1 MPEKYRIMENFL
13 KALKFKNAAVSML
26 CAAACFIFVSCE
38 DVIDL
43 PTETGP
49 EQMVVD
55 GWITNEAGPQT
66 IKLTWS
72 ANYFNNNAPKPVL
85 NAEVTVTDD
94 LGKVFEFKDVSA
106 NGQYIWGTS
115 NADTLGKIGRTYT
128 LKIKNGTEMYSAVTE
143 IKRVPTVDS
152 VVYRNEKLPFEPD
165 KGPKEGYVAQFYARD
180 FTGSG
185 DTYWIKPYISG
196 KAVVDKAVNISIAYD
211 AAFGSGAATDGLIFI
226 LPLRESIT
234 TDTLYSAGASVGVEL
249 HSITNET
256 FDYLNQIREQ
266 ASNGGLFATP
276 ITNIK
281 SNVINANPAGP
292 KALGFFG
299 ASAVSRNETVIDPAK
314 ARPDDD

>member
-1 MPEKYRIMENFL
+1 MPEKNRMMKNFL
-13 KALKFKNAAVSML
+13 QHVKVRNTAVNML
-26 CAAACFIFVSCE
+26 CAAACFFFISCE

-43 PTETGP
+43 ETQTGP

-85 NAEVTVTDD
+85 NAEVTVTDN
-94 LGKVFEFKDVSA
+94 LGKTFEFEDADA
-106 NGQYIWGTS
+106 NGTYIWGAS
-115 NADTLGKIGRTYT
+115 NADTLGQIGRTYT
-128 LKIKNGTEMYSAVTE
+128 LKIRNGAEMYSAVTE
-143 IKRVPTVDS
+143 IKRVPAVDS

-165 KGPKEGYVAQFYARD
+165 KGPREGFVAQFYARD
-180 FTGSG
+180 FAGSG
-185 DTYWIKPYISG
+185 DTYWIKPYVGG

-234 TDTLYSAGASVGVEL
+234 TDSLYSAGASVGVEL

-256 FDYLNQIREQ
+256 FEYLNQIREQ

-276 ITNIK
+276 ITNIR
-281 SNVINANPAGP
+281 SNVINANPDGP

-299 ASAVSRNETVIDPAK
+299 ASAISRKETVIDPAK

>member
-1 MPEKYRIMENFL
+1 MPEKYLMMKNFL
-13 KALKFKNAAVSML
+13 KALRLKS
-26 CAAACFIFVSCE
+26 AAASILSAAICFIFISCE

-43 PTETGP
+43 ETQTGP

-55 GWITNEAGPQT
+55 GWITNDAGPQT
-66 IKLTWS
+66 IKLSWS

-85 NAEVTVTDD
+85 DAEVTITDN
-94 LGKVFEFKDVSA
+94 LGKVFEFKDVDA
-106 NGQYIWGTS
+106 NGTYTWGIS
-115 NADTLGKIGRTYT
+115 NTDTLGQIGRTYT
-128 LKIKNGTEMYSAVTE
+128 LKIKNGTEMYSAVSE
-143 IKRVPTVDS
+143 IKRVPAVDS

-165 KGPKEGYVAQFYARD
+165 EGPKEGFVAQFYARD
-180 FTGSG
+180 FAGSG
-185 DTYWIKPYISG
+185 DTYWIKPFVSG

-211 AAFGSGAATDGLIFI
+211 AAFNSGAATDGLIFI

-249 HSITNET
+249 HSITKET
-256 FDYLNQIREQ
+256 FEYLNQIREQ

-281 SNVINANPAGP
+281 SNVINADPAGP
-292 KALGFFG
+292 KALGFFA
-299 ASAVSRNETVIDPAK
+299 ASAVSRKETVIDPAK